1 MVQAVIR
8 KNLMTTA
15 RSDAHSY
22 TLVVGLGLTGLS
34 VVRHLH
40 KLGESMVVV
49 DSRDIPPALNEFKQ
63 AFNDIPLYTGKFD
76 SRLFVNAQR
85 IVVSPGVPLSD
96 PALQKARD
104 NGVDITGDID
114 LFAHEVEAPVV
125 GITGSNGKSTVTTLL
140 ALMASKAGMNA
151 VAGGN
156 IGLPVLD
163 LLNDPKQ
170 LYVLELSSFQLET
183 LHCLPMAAAVVLNVS
198 PDHMDRYDDV
208 NAYAMSKQAIYEN
221 ASHAVIN
228 RDDDFVSKML
238 NHAQNVTGF
247 TLNRPTAGDFGLC
260 DSDSQQYLC
269 VGDET
274 LLCTADLKIRGQH
287 NYANVL
293 AALALGSSIGLPM
306 TAMLDAVREFPG
318 LEHRTQW
325 VAKIN
330 DVDWFNDSKGT
341 NVGATLAAI
350 DGLPGKHVLIA
361 GGQGKGADFL
371 PLRNIA
377 EQRLRAV
384 VLIGEDA
391 EKIAQALDQVVPVKF
406 ADDMDDAVHLAAAFA
421 QPGDNVLLSPACASF
436 DMFRGFAHRG
446 EVFMK
451 AVEALQS

>member
-1 MVQAVIR
+1 
-8 KNLMTTA
+8 MTTP
-15 RSDAHSY
+15 RSEAHSY

-40 KLGESMVVV
+40 QLGESMVVV
-49 DSRDIPPALNEFKQ
+49 DSRDIPPALSEFKQ
-63 AFNDIPLYTGKFD
+63 TFNDIPLHTGKFD
-76 SRLFVNAQR
+76 SKLFVNAQR

-96 PALQKARD
+96 PALQQARD
-104 NGVDITGDID
+104 NGVEITGDID
-114 LFAHEVEAPVV
+114 LFAHEVDAPVV
-125 GITGSNGKSTVTTLL
+125 AITGSNGKSTVTTLL
-140 ALMASKAGMNA
+140 ALMANRAGINA
-151 VAGGN
+151 AAGGN

-170 LYVLELSSFQLET
+170 LYVLELSSFQLEA
-183 LHCLPMAAAVVLNVS
+183 LYRLPMAAAVVLNVS
-198 PDHMDRYDDV
+198 PDHLDRYTDV
-208 NAYAMSKQAIYEN
+208 NAYAMSKQVIYEN

-228 RDDDFVSKML
+228 RDDDYVSKML
-238 NHAQNVTGF
+238 NHQQNAIGF
-247 TLNRPTAGDFGLC
+247 TLNRPAAGDFGLC
-260 DSDSQQYLC
+260 EKDGEQYLC
-269 VGDET
+269 VGDEM
-274 LLCTADLKIRGQH
+274 LLSTADLKIRGQH

-330 DVDWFNDSKGT
+330 GVNWFNDSKGT

-350 DGLPGKHVLIA
+350 QGLPGKHVLIA

-377 EQRLRAV
+377 RQRLRAV

-391 EKIAQALDQVVPVKF
+391 EKIAQAIDQVVPVTF
-406 ADDMDDAVHLAAAFA
+406 ADDMDDAVHLAAGLA
-421 QPGDNVLLSPACASF
+421 QSGDNVLLSPACASF
-436 DMFRGFAHRG
+436 DMFQGFAHRG

-451 AVEALQS
+451 AVEALRS